1 MKYGKIGL
9 FGHFLDPEIRQ
20 LAEETAVRLHDLGAE
35 VFALETE
42 GLSGDNINIL
52 ASGVF
57 QAQIDALLVFGGDG
71 TFLRAADQIKY
82 HAIPILGIN
91 KGHLGFLSE
100 IEADELPTVIPRI
113 LVGDFSIDERMMIEG
128 TVWRDQIKGQS
139 FVGLNDVVVSRDPF
153 QNTVVCETYLEE
165 QLIEVYSGDG
175 LIIATPTGAT
185 GYSLSARGPLI
196 YPGTDCMI
204 VNPICPHHLGA
215 NAVIVPADG
224 DIRTIIRRSEKNA
237 HLFIDGRFVASLQEG
252 DVLTVCKADMTVQL
266 IHVKTHPY
274 FNAVRN
280 KLLDRPY
287 RMVQN
292 GGQ

>member
-1 MKYGKIGL
+1 MEYKRIGL
-9 FGHFLDPEIRQ
+9 FGHFADADIRQ
-20 LAEETAVRLHDLGAE
+20 LAEKTAGMLRTLGAE
-35 VFALETE
+35 VYV
-42 GLSGDNINIL
+42 L
-52 ASGVF
+52 ASEGITGEAVATLEAAEF
-57 QAQIDALLVFGGDG
+57 PDHIDALLVFGGDG

-82 HAIPILGIN
+82 HAIPMLGIN

-100 IEADELPTVIPRI
+100 IEADELETVLPRI
-113 LVGDFSIDERMMIEG
+113 LKGDFSIDDRMMIEASL
-128 TVWRDQIKGQS
+128 WRNGVQCHHV
-139 FVGLNDVVVSRDPF
+139 VGLNDAVINRDPF
-153 QNTVVCETYLEE
+153 QNTVVCETYLED

-224 DIRTIIRRSEKNA
+224 EIRTVIRRSEKKA
-237 HLFIDGRFVASLQEG
+237 HLFIDGRFVDHLQVG
-252 DVLTVCKADMTVQL
+252 DVLTVCKADLTVRL

-280 KLLDRPY
+280 KLVDRNY
-287 RMVQN
+287 RL
-292 GGQ
+292 